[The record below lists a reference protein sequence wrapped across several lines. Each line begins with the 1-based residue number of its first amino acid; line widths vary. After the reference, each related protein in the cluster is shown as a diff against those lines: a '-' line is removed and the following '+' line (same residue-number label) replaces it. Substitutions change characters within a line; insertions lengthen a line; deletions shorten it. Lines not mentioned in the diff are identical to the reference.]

1 MAKSMARVENSVV
14 VNVEWCSDRAKETDT
29 LKNIG
34 DRHVVSGDTY
44 AEGFFYRDGEK
55 IMSTS
60 EKLEDAENALFIILG
75 GDVT

>member
-1 MAKSMARVENSVV
+1 MAKSMARIENSVV

-44 AEGFFYRDGEK
+44 KDGYFWRDGEK
-55 IMSTS
+55 VLS
-60 EKLEDAENALFIILG
+60 ETEELRIANEILMNGMEVAE
-75 GDVT
+75 